1 VTSFD
6 PQRFSAL
13 ASARGL
19 ALGAPLVV
27 VDVTGSTNDDAFEAA
42 RGGAPH
48 GATFVAETQTRGRG
62 RRGRS
67 WSSAPG
73 QGLTFSTL
81 LRPKLE
87 PERMS
92 ALTLAVGLAVRDAV
106 ATRVAAAVGVK
117 WPNDVVANGKKLAG
131 ILVESQLVR
140 GRIAALVVG
149 IGLNVAMREFPPE
162 IGEGATSLLL
172 LGAPDLDREPLLC
185 DLLSALDRRL
195 RVHEALGLSA
205 LLDELR
211 AHDVLLGRR
220 VRVEATTG
228 IARGIDAA
236 GALLVED
243 ASGGVRPIVSG
254 TVELL

>member
-6 PQRFSAL
+6 PEQFFAL

-19 ALGAPLVV
+19 ALGTPLVAV
-27 VDVTGSTNDDAFEAA
+27 GVTGSTNDDALEAA
-42 RGGAPH
+42 RAGAPH
-48 GATFVAETQTRGRG
+48 GATFVAETQNQGRG
-62 RRGRS
+62 RRGS
-67 WSSAPG
+67 AWSSPPG

-92 ALTLAVGLAVRDAV
+92 SVTLAVGLAVRDAV
-106 ATRVAAAVGVK
+106 ALRVATVVGVK
-117 WPNDVVANGKKLAG
+117 WPNDVVVAGKKLAG
-131 ILVESQLVR
+131 ILVESQLVG
-140 GRIAALVVG
+140 GRVTALVVG

-162 IGEGATSLLL
+162 LSETATSLAL
-172 LGAPDLDREPLLC
+172 LGASDLDREPLLC
-185 DLLSALDRRL
+185 DLLLALDRRL
-195 RVHEALGLSA
+195 RVHEAAGLSA
-205 LLDELR
+205 VLDELR
-211 AHDVLLGRR
+211 GHDALLGRR

-228 IARGIDAA
+228 IARGIDAD

-243 ASGGVRPIVSG
+243 GSGSVRPIVSG